1 MVLLAGVT
9 VNLVLGA
16 LYAWGVVK
24 KALVTDPAWGWSNRD
39 AAIPFTVATVSFAV
53 MMIFAGR
60 WQDRIGPRYVAM
72 LGGVMFGS
80 GLIASSFAKT
90 PLLMA
95 LTYGVIS
102 GVGIGL
108 AYSATTPA
116 AIKWFPPARK
126 GAVTGMVVSGVGLAA
141 VYVAPLTQFLLAKT
155 SVANTFQILGVGA
168 LVLIC
173 LASLLLRNPPPG
185 YVPTAASQGGGSA
198 TRATA
203 PPRRDLDWHEM
214 LRTGQFYVLWIM
226 FVLSASAGLMV
237 IVHVATIAKEQ
248 AGLQWGFLP
257 VAILALFNTGGR
269 IVSGF
274 ASDRLGR
281 TRTMVLAFLLQA
293 VNMLVFTHYT
303 TPWLLI
309 FASAFTGLCF
319 GSLFTLFPAA
329 SADFYGVRH
338 LGVNYG
344 LLFTAFGVAG
354 VLGPMLGGEVRDR
367 FGSYSGSYMASAAM
381 LILGVVL
388 ALVLRPPAEVKRQN
402 VE

>member
-1 MVLLAGVT
+1 MTTPESVGAIRGRMVLLAGVT

-155 SVANTFQILGVGA
+155 SVAHTFQISGV
-168 LVLIC
+168 
-173 LASLLLRNPPPG
+173 S
-185 YVPTAASQGGGSA
+185 VPWS
-198 TRATA
+198 
-203 PPRRDLDWHEM
+203 
-214 LRTGQFYVLWIM
+214 
-226 FVLSASAGLMV
+226 
-237 IVHVATIAKEQ
+237 
-248 AGLQWGFLP
+248 
-257 VAILALFNTGGR
+257 
-269 IVSGF
+269 
-274 ASDRLGR
+274 
-281 TRTMVLAFLLQA
+281 
-293 VNMLVFTHYT
+293 
-303 TPWLLI
+303 
-309 FASAFTGLCF
+309 
-319 GSLFTLFPAA
+319 
-329 SADFYGVRH
+329 
-338 LGVNYG
+338 
-344 LLFTAFGVAG
+344 
-354 VLGPMLGGEVRDR
+354 
-367 FGSYSGSYMASAAM
+367 
-381 LILGVVL
+381 
-388 ALVLRPPAEVKRQN
+388 
-402 VE
+402 